1 MEGIKPKERQMKYR
15 IRDRAIMKLKKIK
28 NLRKNFKSNTIFNSA
43 GNLLSSD
50 ESNNDQNLPD
60 TKNQF
65 YEDTTYSKN
74 FNNDEESYENSSETD
89 FSSGKSQE
97 HILNK
102 FLAEDTCNNIDD
114 DINCFNDIEE
124 EGSEEFESDKE
135 NEKLNENTDNKLTN
149 IIKSTFIETKY
160 SGRESISNMS
170 EASTVSSIN
179 KSNLYGSLL
188 ETMDYEL
195 TFYRSGEDIR
205 KSYLAKLISKK
216 VWNPNHKEKKHNSI
230 IIFDWDDTL
239 LPTSFLSPGGTFN
252 LDIKLSKN
260 DREYFTKI
268 EKEVS
273 NLLNSAIEKGE
284 VFIITNADKGWVEFS
299 AKKFYPSI
307 IDILP
312 KIKIISAREEY
323 GKIYPGDSGKWKIQT
338 FLDLQKYINLNLV
351 TNLLCFG
358 DSIIEIKAG
367 RILASKFREA
377 FIKTIKFKEAP
388 KLDDLLKQLNLVN
401 QQFNYIY
408 SSIKNLTIKVEKKKN

>member
-1 MEGIKPKERQMKYR
+1 MEGIKPKEKQIEYR

-28 NLRKNFKSNTIFNSA
+28 NLRKNFKSN
-43 GNLLSSD
+43 LRSSD
-50 ESNNDQNLPD
+50 ESNNGQSLLD

-65 YEDTTYSKN
+65 NEDTRYSKN
-74 FNNDEESYENSSETD
+74 FNNDEDSYENSSETD

-97 HILNK
+97 QILNK

-114 DINCFNDIEE
+114 DINCFNDSEE
-124 EGSEEFESDKE
+124 EDSEGFESDKE
-135 NEKLNENTDNKLTN
+135 NEKSKENKDNELTN

-160 SGRESISNMS
+160 SRRESISNIS
-170 EASTVSSIN
+170 EASTLSSLN

-188 ETMDYEL
+188 ETMDYEFE
-195 TFYRSGEDIR
+195 FYRSGEDIR

-230 IIFDWDDTL
+230 IILDWDDTL
-239 LPTSFLSPGGTFN
+239 LPTSFLSPGGIFN

-260 DREYFTKI
+260 DSEKLAKI

-299 AKKFYPSI
+299 ASKFYPSI
-307 IDILP
+307 IGILS

-323 GKIYPGDSGKWKIQT
+323 GNVFPGDSAKWKIQT

-367 RILASKFREA
+367 KILASKFREA

-388 KLDDLLKQLNLVN
+388 KLDDLFKQLNLVN
-401 QQFNYIY
+401 QQFNFIY
-408 SSIKNLTIKVEKKKN
+408 SSVKNLTIKVEKKRN

>member
-1 MEGIKPKERQMKYR
+1 MEVIKPEEKQIEYR

-28 NLRKNFKSNTIFNSA
+28 NLRKNFKSN
-43 GNLLSSD
+43 LRSSD
-50 ESNNDQNLPD
+50 ESNNGQSLLD

-65 YEDTTYSKN
+65 NEDTRYSNN
-74 FNNDEESYENSSETD
+74 FNNDEDSYENSSETD

-97 HILNK
+97 QILNK

-114 DINCFNDIEE
+114 DINCFNDSEE
-124 EGSEEFESDKE
+124 EDSEGFESDKE
-135 NEKLNENTDNKLTN
+135 NEKLKENKDNELTN

-160 SGRESISNMS
+160 SRRESISNIS
-170 EASTVSSIN
+170 EASTLSSLN

-188 ETMDYEL
+188 ETMDYEFE
-195 TFYRSGEDIR
+195 FYRSGEDIR

-230 IIFDWDDTL
+230 IILDWDDTL
-239 LPTSFLSPGGTFN
+239 LPTSFLSPGGIFN
-252 LDIKLSKN
+252 LDIELSKN
-260 DREYFTKI
+260 DSEKLAKI

-299 AKKFYPSI
+299 ASKFYPSI
-307 IDILP
+307 IGILS

-323 GKIYPGDSGKWKIQT
+323 GNVFPGDSAKWKIQT

-367 RILASKFREA
+367 KILASKFREA

-388 KLDDLLKQLNLVN
+388 KLDDLFKQLNLVN
-401 QQFNYIY
+401 QQFNFIY
-408 SSIKNLTIKVEKKKN
+408 SSVKNLTIKVEKKRN

>member
-1 MEGIKPKERQMKYR
+1 MEVIKPEEKQIEYR

-28 NLRKNFKSNTIFNSA
+28 NLRKNFKSN
-43 GNLLSSD
+43 LRSSD
-50 ESNNDQNLPD
+50 ESNNGQSLLD

-65 YEDTTYSKN
+65 NEDTRYSKN
-74 FNNDEESYENSSETD
+74 FNNDEDSYENSSETD

-97 HILNK
+97 QILNK

-114 DINCFNDIEE
+114 DINCFNDSEE
-124 EGSEEFESDKE
+124 EDSEGFESDKE
-135 NEKLNENTDNKLTN
+135 NEKLIENKDNELTN

-160 SGRESISNMS
+160 SRRESISNIS
-170 EASTVSSIN
+170 EASTLSSLN

-188 ETMDYEL
+188 ETMDYEFE
-195 TFYRSGEDIR
+195 FYRSGEDIR

-230 IIFDWDDTL
+230 IILDWDDTL
-239 LPTSFLSPGGTFN
+239 LPTSFLSPGGIFN

-260 DREYFTKI
+260 DSEKLAKI

-299 AKKFYPSI
+299 ASKFYPSI
-307 IDILP
+307 IGILS

-323 GKIYPGDSGKWKIQT
+323 GNVFPGDSAKWKIQT

-367 RILASKFREA
+367 KILASKFREA

-388 KLDDLLKQLNLVN
+388 KLDDLFKQLNLVN
-401 QQFNYIY
+401 QQFNFIY
-408 SSIKNLTIKVEKKKN
+408 SSVKNLTIKVEKKRN

>member
-1 MEGIKPKERQMKYR
+1 MEVIKPEEKQIEYR

-28 NLRKNFKSNTIFNSA
+28 NLRKNFKSN
-43 GNLLSSD
+43 LRSSD
-50 ESNNDQNLPD
+50 ESNNGQSLLD

-65 YEDTTYSKN
+65 NEDTRYSKN
-74 FNNDEESYENSSETD
+74 FNNDEDSYENSSETD

-97 HILNK
+97 QILNK

-114 DINCFNDIEE
+114 DINCFNDSEE
-124 EGSEEFESDKE
+124 EDSEGFESDKE
-135 NEKLNENTDNKLTN
+135 NEKLKENKDNELTN

-160 SGRESISNMS
+160 SRRESISNIS
-170 EASTVSSIN
+170 EASTLSSLN

-188 ETMDYEL
+188 ETMDYEFE
-195 TFYRSGEDIR
+195 FYRSGEDIR

-230 IIFDWDDTL
+230 IILDWDDTL
-239 LPTSFLSPGGTFN
+239 LPTSFLSPGGIFN

-260 DREYFTKI
+260 DSEKLAKI

-299 AKKFYPSI
+299 ANKFYPSI
-307 IDILP
+307 IGILS

-323 GKIYPGDSGKWKIQT
+323 GNVFPGDSAKWKIQT

-367 RILASKFREA
+367 KILASKFREA
-377 FIKTIKFKEAP
+377 FIKTIKFKEVP
-388 KLDDLLKQLNLVN
+388 KLDDLFKQLNLVN
-401 QQFNYIY
+401 QQFNFIY
-408 SSIKNLTIKVEKKKN
+408 SSVKNLTIKVEKKRN

>member
-1 MEGIKPKERQMKYR
+1 MEVIKPEEKQIEYR

-28 NLRKNFKSNTIFNSA
+28 NLRKNFKSN
-43 GNLLSSD
+43 LRSSD
-50 ESNNDQNLPD
+50 ESNNGQSLLD

-65 YEDTTYSKN
+65 NEDTRYSNN
-74 FNNDEESYENSSETD
+74 FNNDEDSYENSSETD

-97 HILNK
+97 QILNK

-114 DINCFNDIEE
+114 DINCFNDSEE
-124 EGSEEFESDKE
+124 EDSEGFESDKE
-135 NEKLNENTDNKLTN
+135 NEKLKENKDNELTN

-160 SGRESISNMS
+160 SRRESISNIS
-170 EASTVSSIN
+170 EASTLSSLN

-188 ETMDYEL
+188 ETMDYEFE
-195 TFYRSGEDIR
+195 FYRSGEDIR

-230 IIFDWDDTL
+230 IILDWDDTL
-239 LPTSFLSPGGTFN
+239 LPTSFLSPGGIFN

-260 DREYFTKI
+260 DSEKLAKI

-299 AKKFYPSI
+299 ANKFYPSI
-307 IDILP
+307 IGILS

-323 GKIYPGDSGKWKIQT
+323 GNVFPGDSAKWKIQT
-338 FLDLQKYINLNLV
+338 FLDLQKYINLNLI

-367 RILASKFREA
+367 KILASKFREA

-388 KLDDLLKQLNLVN
+388 KLDDLFKQLNLVN
-401 QQFNYIY
+401 QQFNFIY
-408 SSIKNLTIKVEKKKN
+408 SSVKNLTIKVEKKRN

>member
-1 MEGIKPKERQMKYR
+1 MEGIKPKEKQIEYR
-15 IRDRAIMKLKKIK
+15 IRDRAIMKLKKIRG
-28 NLRKNFKSNTIFNSA
+28 LRKNFKSNLRN
-43 GNLLSSD
+43 SD
-50 ESNNDQNLPD
+50 ESNNGQSLLD

-65 YEDTTYSKN
+65 NEDTRYSKN
-74 FNNDEESYENSSETD
+74 FNNDEDSYENSSETD

-97 HILNK
+97 QILNK

-114 DINCFNDIEE
+114 DINCFNDSEE
-124 EGSEEFESDKE
+124 EDSEGFESDKE
-135 NEKLNENTDNKLTN
+135 NEKLKENKDNELTN

-160 SGRESISNMS
+160 SRRESISNIS
-170 EASTVSSIN
+170 EASTLSSLN

-188 ETMDYEL
+188 ETMDYEFE
-195 TFYRSGEDIR
+195 FYRSGEDIR

-230 IIFDWDDTL
+230 IILDWDDTL
-239 LPTSFLSPGGTFN
+239 LPTSFLSPGGIFN

-260 DREYFTKI
+260 DSEKLAKI

-299 AKKFYPSI
+299 ANKFYPSI
-307 IDILP
+307 IGILS

-323 GKIYPGDSGKWKIQT
+323 GNVFPGDSAKWKIQT

-367 RILASKFREA
+367 KILASKFREA

-388 KLDDLLKQLNLVN
+388 KLDDLFKQLNLVN
-401 QQFNYIY
+401 QQFNFIY
-408 SSIKNLTIKVEKKKN
+408 SSVKNLTIKVEKKRN

>member
-1 MEGIKPKERQMKYR
+1 MEGIKPKEKQIEYR

-28 NLRKNFKSNTIFNSA
+28 NLRKNFKSN
-43 GNLLSSD
+43 LRSSD
-50 ESNNDQNLPD
+50 ESNNGQSLLD

-65 YEDTTYSKN
+65 NEDTRYSKN
-74 FNNDEESYENSSETD
+74 FNNDEDSYENSSETD

-97 HILNK
+97 QILNK

-114 DINCFNDIEE
+114 DINCFNDSEE
-124 EGSEEFESDKE
+124 EDIEGFESDKE
-135 NEKLNENTDNKLTN
+135 NEKLKENKDNELTN

-160 SGRESISNMS
+160 SRRESISNIS
-170 EASTVSSIN
+170 EASSLSSLN

-188 ETMDYEL
+188 ETMDYEFE
-195 TFYRSGEDIR
+195 FYRSGEDIR

-230 IIFDWDDTL
+230 IILDWDDTL
-239 LPTSFLSPGGTFN
+239 LPTSFLSPGGIFN

-260 DREYFTKI
+260 DSEKLTKI

-299 AKKFYPSI
+299 ANKFYPSI
-307 IDILP
+307 IGILS

-323 GKIYPGDSGKWKIQT
+323 GNVFPGDSAKWKIQT

-367 RILASKFREA
+367 KILASKFREA

-388 KLDDLLKQLNLVN
+388 KLDDLFKQLNLVN
-401 QQFNYIY
+401 QQFNFIY
-408 SSIKNLTIKVEKKKN
+408 SSVKNLTIKVEKKRN

>member
-1 MEGIKPKERQMKYR
+1 MEVIKPEEKQIEYR

-28 NLRKNFKSNTIFNSA
+28 NLRKNFKSN
-43 GNLLSSD
+43 LRSSD
-50 ESNNDQNLPD
+50 ESNNGQSLLD

-65 YEDTTYSKN
+65 NEDTRYSKN
-74 FNNDEESYENSSETD
+74 FNNDEDSYENSSETD

-97 HILNK
+97 QILNK

-114 DINCFNDIEE
+114 DINCFNDSEE
-124 EGSEEFESDKE
+124 EDSEGFESDKE
-135 NEKLNENTDNKLTN
+135 NEKSKENKDNELTN

-160 SGRESISNMS
+160 SRRESISNIS
-170 EASTVSSIN
+170 EASTLSSLN

-188 ETMDYEL
+188 ETMDYEFE
-195 TFYRSGEDIR
+195 FYRSGEDIR

-230 IIFDWDDTL
+230 IILDWDDTL
-239 LPTSFLSPGGTFN
+239 LPTSFLSPGGIFN

-260 DREYFTKI
+260 DSEKLAKI

-299 AKKFYPSI
+299 ASKFYPSI
-307 IDILP
+307 IGILS

-323 GKIYPGDSGKWKIQT
+323 GNVFPGDSAKWKIQT

-367 RILASKFREA
+367 KILASKFREA

-388 KLDDLLKQLNLVN
+388 KLDDLFKQLNLVN
-401 QQFNYIY
+401 QQFNFIY
-408 SSIKNLTIKVEKKKN
+408 SSVKNLTIKVEKKRN

>member
-1 MEGIKPKERQMKYR
+1 MEVIKPEEKQIEYR

-28 NLRKNFKSNTIFNSA
+28 NLRKNFKSN
-43 GNLLSSD
+43 LRSSD
-50 ESNNDQNLPD
+50 ESNNGQSLLD

-65 YEDTTYSKN
+65 NEDTRYSKN
-74 FNNDEESYENSSETD
+74 FNNDEDSYENSSETD

-97 HILNK
+97 QILNK

-114 DINCFNDIEE
+114 DINCFNDSEE
-124 EGSEEFESDKE
+124 EDSEGFESDKE
-135 NEKLNENTDNKLTN
+135 NEKLKENKDNELTN

-160 SGRESISNMS
+160 SRRESISNIS
-170 EASTVSSIN
+170 EASTLSSLN

-188 ETMDYEL
+188 ETMDYEFE
-195 TFYRSGEDIR
+195 FYRSGEDIR

-230 IIFDWDDTL
+230 IILDWDDTL
-239 LPTSFLSPGGTFN
+239 LPTSFLSPGGIFN

-260 DREYFTKI
+260 DSEKLAKI

-299 AKKFYPSI
+299 ANKFYPSI
-307 IDILP
+307 IGILS

-323 GKIYPGDSGKWKIQT
+323 GNVFPGDSAKWKIQT

-367 RILASKFREA
+367 KILASKFREA

-388 KLDDLLKQLNLVN
+388 KLDDLFKQLNLVN
-401 QQFNYIY
+401 QQFNFIY
-408 SSIKNLTIKVEKKKN
+408 SSVKNLTIKVEKKRN

>member
-1 MEGIKPKERQMKYR
+1 MEVIKPEEKQIEYR

-28 NLRKNFKSNTIFNSA
+28 NLRKNFKSN
-43 GNLLSSD
+43 LRSSD
-50 ESNNDQNLPD
+50 ESNNGQSLLD

-65 YEDTTYSKN
+65 NEDTRYSNN
-74 FNNDEESYENSSETD
+74 FNNDEDSYENSSETD

-97 HILNK
+97 QILNK

-114 DINCFNDIEE
+114 DINCFNDNEE
-124 EGSEEFESDKE
+124 EDSEGFESDKE
-135 NEKLNENTDNKLTN
+135 NEKLKENKDNELTN

-160 SGRESISNMS
+160 SRRESISNIS
-170 EASTVSSIN
+170 EASTLSSLN

-188 ETMDYEL
+188 ETMDYEFE
-195 TFYRSGEDIR
+195 FYRSGEDIR

-230 IIFDWDDTL
+230 IILDWDDTL
-239 LPTSFLSPGGTFN
+239 LPTSFLSPGGIFN

-260 DREYFTKI
+260 DSEKLAKI

-299 AKKFYPSI
+299 ANKFYPSI
-307 IDILP
+307 IGILS

-323 GKIYPGDSGKWKIQT
+323 GNVFPGDSAKWKIQT

-367 RILASKFREA
+367 KILASKFREA

-388 KLDDLLKQLNLVN
+388 KLDDLFKQLNLVN
-401 QQFNYIY
+401 QQFNFIY
-408 SSIKNLTIKVEKKKN
+408 SSVKNLTIKVEKKRN

>member
-1 MEGIKPKERQMKYR
+1 MEVIKPEEKQIEYR

-28 NLRKNFKSNTIFNSA
+28 NLRKNFKSN
-43 GNLLSSD
+43 LRSSD
-50 ESNNDQNLPD
+50 ESNNGQSLLD

-65 YEDTTYSKN
+65 NEDTRYSKN
-74 FNNDEESYENSSETD
+74 FNNDEDSYENSSETD

-97 HILNK
+97 QILNK

-114 DINCFNDIEE
+114 DINCFNDSEE
-124 EGSEEFESDKE
+124 EDSEGFESDKE
-135 NEKLNENTDNKLTN
+135 NEKLKENKDNELTN

-160 SGRESISNMS
+160 SRRESISNIS
-170 EASTVSSIN
+170 EASTLSSLN

-188 ETMDYEL
+188 ETMDYEFE
-195 TFYRSGEDIR
+195 FYRSGEDIR

-230 IIFDWDDTL
+230 IILDWDDTL
-239 LPTSFLSPGGTFN
+239 LPTSFLSPGGIFN

-260 DREYFTKI
+260 DSEKLAKI

-299 AKKFYPSI
+299 ANKFYPSVVG
-307 IDILP
+307 ILS

-323 GKIYPGDSGKWKIQT
+323 GNVFPGDSAKWKIQT

-367 RILASKFREA
+367 KILASKFREA

-388 KLDDLLKQLNLVN
+388 KLDDLFKQLNLVN
-401 QQFNYIY
+401 QQFNFIY
-408 SSIKNLTIKVEKKKN
+408 SSVKNLTIKVEKKRN

>member
-1 MEGIKPKERQMKYR
+1 MEGIKPKEKQIEYR

-28 NLRKNFKSNTIFNSA
+28 NLRKNFKSN
-43 GNLLSSD
+43 LRSSD
-50 ESNNDQNLPD
+50 ESNNGQSLLD

-65 YEDTTYSKN
+65 NEDTRYSKN
-74 FNNDEESYENSSETD
+74 FNNDEDSYENSSETD

-97 HILNK
+97 QILNK

-114 DINCFNDIEE
+114 DINCFNDSEE
-124 EGSEEFESDKE
+124 EDSEGFESDKE
-135 NEKLNENTDNKLTN
+135 NEKLKENKDNELTN

-160 SGRESISNMS
+160 SRRESISNIS
-170 EASTVSSIN
+170 EASTLSSLN

-188 ETMDYEL
+188 ETMDYEFE
-195 TFYRSGEDIR
+195 FYRSGEDIR

-230 IIFDWDDTL
+230 IILDWDDTL
-239 LPTSFLSPGGTFN
+239 LPTSFLSPGGIFN

-260 DREYFTKI
+260 DSEKLAKI

-299 AKKFYPSI
+299 ASKFYPSI
-307 IDILP
+307 IGILS

-323 GKIYPGDSGKWKIQT
+323 GNVFPGDSAKWKIQT

-367 RILASKFREA
+367 KILASKFREA

-388 KLDDLLKQLNLVN
+388 KLDDLFKQLNLVN
-401 QQFNYIY
+401 QQFNFIY
-408 SSIKNLTIKVEKKKN
+408 SSVKNLTIKVEKKRN

>member
-1 MEGIKPKERQMKYR
+1 MEGIKPKEKQIEYR

-28 NLRKNFKSNTIFNSA
+28 NLRKNFKSN
-43 GNLLSSD
+43 LRSSD
-50 ESNNDQNLPD
+50 ESNNGQSLLD

-65 YEDTTYSKN
+65 NEDTRYSNN
-74 FNNDEESYENSSETD
+74 FNNDEDSYENSSETD

-97 HILNK
+97 QILNK

-114 DINCFNDIEE
+114 DINCFNDSEE
-124 EGSEEFESDKE
+124 EDSEGFESDKE
-135 NEKLNENTDNKLTN
+135 NEKLKENKDNELTN

-160 SGRESISNMS
+160 SRRESISNIS
-170 EASTVSSIN
+170 EASTLSSLN

-188 ETMDYEL
+188 ETMDYEFE
-195 TFYRSGEDIR
+195 FYRSGEDIR

-230 IIFDWDDTL
+230 IILDWDDTL
-239 LPTSFLSPGGTFN
+239 LPTSFLSPGGIFN

-260 DREYFTKI
+260 DSEKLAKI

-299 AKKFYPSI
+299 ANKFYPSI
-307 IDILP
+307 IGILS

-323 GKIYPGDSGKWKIQT
+323 GNVFPGDSAKWKIQT

-367 RILASKFREA
+367 KILASKFREA

-388 KLDDLLKQLNLVN
+388 KLDDLFKQLNLVN
-401 QQFNYIY
+401 QQFNFIY
-408 SSIKNLTIKVEKKKN
+408 SSVKNLTIKVEKKRN

>member
-1 MEGIKPKERQMKYR
+1 MEVIKPKEKQIEYR

-28 NLRKNFKSNTIFNSA
+28 NLRKNFKSN
-43 GNLLSSD
+43 LRSSD
-50 ESNNDQNLPD
+50 ESNNGQSLLD

-65 YEDTTYSKN
+65 NEDTRYSKN
-74 FNNDEESYENSSETD
+74 FNNDEDSYENSSETD

-97 HILNK
+97 QILNK

-114 DINCFNDIEE
+114 DINCFNDSEE
-124 EGSEEFESDKE
+124 EDSEGFESDKE
-135 NEKLNENTDNKLTN
+135 NEKLKENKDNELTN

-160 SGRESISNMS
+160 SRRESISNIS
-170 EASTVSSIN
+170 EASTLSSLN

-188 ETMDYEL
+188 ETMDYEFE
-195 TFYRSGEDIR
+195 FYRSGEDIR

-230 IIFDWDDTL
+230 IILDWDDTL
-239 LPTSFLSPGGTFN
+239 LPTSFLSPGGIFN

-260 DREYFTKI
+260 DSEKLAKI

-299 AKKFYPSI
+299 ANKFYPSI
-307 IDILP
+307 IGILS

-323 GKIYPGDSGKWKIQT
+323 GNVFPGDSAKWKIQT

-367 RILASKFREA
+367 KILASKFREA

-388 KLDDLLKQLNLVN
+388 KLDDLFKQLNLVN
-401 QQFNYIY
+401 QQFNFIY
-408 SSIKNLTIKVEKKKN
+408 SSVKNLTIKVEKKRN

>member
-1 MEGIKPKERQMKYR
+1 MEVIKPEEKQIEYK

-28 NLRKNFKSNTIFNSA
+28 NLRKNFKSN
-43 GNLLSSD
+43 LRSSD
-50 ESNNDQNLPD
+50 ESNNGQSLLD

-65 YEDTTYSKN
+65 NEDTRYSKN
-74 FNNDEESYENSSETD
+74 FNNDEDSYENSSETD

-97 HILNK
+97 QILNK

-114 DINCFNDIEE
+114 DINCFNDSEE
-124 EGSEEFESDKE
+124 EDSEGFESDKE
-135 NEKLNENTDNKLTN
+135 NEKLKENKDNELTN

-160 SGRESISNMS
+160 SRRESISNIS
-170 EASTVSSIN
+170 EASTLSSLN

-188 ETMDYEL
+188 ETMDYEFE
-195 TFYRSGEDIR
+195 FYRSGEDIR

-230 IIFDWDDTL
+230 IILDWDDTL
-239 LPTSFLSPGGTFN
+239 LPTSFLSPGGIFN

-260 DREYFTKI
+260 DSEKLAKI

-299 AKKFYPSI
+299 ASKFYPSI
-307 IDILP
+307 IGILS

-323 GKIYPGDSGKWKIQT
+323 GNVFPGDSAKWKIQT

-367 RILASKFREA
+367 KILASKFREA

-388 KLDDLLKQLNLVN
+388 KLDDLFKQLNLVN
-401 QQFNYIY
+401 QQFNFIY
-408 SSIKNLTIKVEKKKN
+408 SSVKNLTIKVEKKRN

>member
-1 MEGIKPKERQMKYR
+1 MEGIKPKEKQIEYR

-28 NLRKNFKSNTIFNSA
+28 NLRKNFKSN
-43 GNLLSSD
+43 LRSSD
-50 ESNNDQNLPD
+50 ESNNGQSLLD

-65 YEDTTYSKN
+65 NEDTRYSKN
-74 FNNDEESYENSSETD
+74 FNNDEDSYENSSETD

-97 HILNK
+97 QILNK

-114 DINCFNDIEE
+114 DINCFNDSEE
-124 EGSEEFESDKE
+124 EDSEGFESDKE
-135 NEKLNENTDNKLTN
+135 NEKLKENKDNELTN

-160 SGRESISNMS
+160 SRRESISNIS
-170 EASTVSSIN
+170 EASTLSSLN

-195 TFYRSGEDIR
+195 ELYRSGEDIR

-230 IIFDWDDTL
+230 IILDWDDTL
-239 LPTSFLSPGGTFN
+239 LPTSFLSPGGIFN

-260 DREYFTKI
+260 DSEKLAKI

-299 AKKFYPSI
+299 ANKFYPSI
-307 IDILP
+307 IGILS

-323 GKIYPGDSGKWKIQT
+323 GNVFPGDSAKWKIQT

-367 RILASKFREA
+367 KILASKFREA

-388 KLDDLLKQLNLVN
+388 KLDDLFKQLNLVN
-401 QQFNYIY
+401 QQFNFIY
-408 SSIKNLTIKVEKKKN
+408 SSVKNLTIKVEKKRN

>member
-1 MEGIKPKERQMKYR
+1 MEVIKPEEKQIEYR

-28 NLRKNFKSNTIFNSA
+28 NLRKNFKSN
-43 GNLLSSD
+43 LRSSD
-50 ESNNDQNLPD
+50 ESNNGQSLLD

-65 YEDTTYSKN
+65 NEDTRYSNN
-74 FNNDEESYENSSETD
+74 FNNDEDSYENSSETD

-97 HILNK
+97 QILNK

-114 DINCFNDIEE
+114 DINCFNDSEE
-124 EGSEEFESDKE
+124 EDSEGFESDKE
-135 NEKLNENTDNKLTN
+135 NEKLKENKDNELTN

-160 SGRESISNMS
+160 SRRESISNIS
-170 EASTVSSIN
+170 EASTLSSLN

-188 ETMDYEL
+188 ETMDYEFE
-195 TFYRSGEDIR
+195 FYGSGEDIR

-230 IIFDWDDTL
+230 IILDWDDTL
-239 LPTSFLSPGGTFN
+239 LPTSFLSPGGIFN

-260 DREYFTKI
+260 DSEKLAKI

-299 AKKFYPSI
+299 ANKFYPSI
-307 IDILP
+307 IGILS

-323 GKIYPGDSGKWKIQT
+323 GNVFPGDSAKWKIQT

-367 RILASKFREA
+367 KILASKFREA

-388 KLDDLLKQLNLVN
+388 KLDDLFKQLNLVN
-401 QQFNYIY
+401 QQFNFIY
-408 SSIKNLTIKVEKKKN
+408 SSVKNLTIKVEKKRN

>member
-1 MEGIKPKERQMKYR
+1 MEVIKPEEKQIEYR

-28 NLRKNFKSNTIFNSA
+28 NLRKNFKSN
-43 GNLLSSD
+43 LRSSD
-50 ESNNDQNLPD
+50 ESNNGQSLLD

-65 YEDTTYSKN
+65 NEDTRYSNN
-74 FNNDEESYENSSETD
+74 FNNDEDSYENSSETD

-97 HILNK
+97 QILNK

-114 DINCFNDIEE
+114 DINCFNDSEE
-124 EGSEEFESDKE
+124 EDSEGFESDKE
-135 NEKLNENTDNKLTN
+135 NEKLKENKDNELTN

-160 SGRESISNMS
+160 SRRESISNIS
-170 EASTVSSIN
+170 EASTLSSLN

-188 ETMDYEL
+188 ETMDYEFE
-195 TFYRSGEDIR
+195 FYRSGEDIR

-230 IIFDWDDTL
+230 IILDWDDTL
-239 LPTSFLSPGGTFN
+239 LPTSFLSPGGIFN

-260 DREYFTKI
+260 DSEKLAKI

-299 AKKFYPSI
+299 ANKFYPSI
-307 IDILP
+307 IGILS

-323 GKIYPGDSGKWKIQT
+323 GNVFPGDSAKWKIQT

-367 RILASKFREA
+367 KILASKFREA

-388 KLDDLLKQLNLVN
+388 KLDDLFKQLNLVN
-401 QQFNYIY
+401 QQFNFIY
-408 SSIKNLTIKVEKKKN
+408 SSVKNLTIKVEKKRN

>member
-1 MEGIKPKERQMKYR
+1 MEVIKPEEKQIEYR

-28 NLRKNFKSNTIFNSA
+28 NLRKNFKSN
-43 GNLLSSD
+43 LRSSD
-50 ESNNDQNLPD
+50 ESNNGQSLLD

-65 YEDTTYSKN
+65 NEDTRYSKN
-74 FNNDEESYENSSETD
+74 FNNDEDSYENSSETD

-97 HILNK
+97 QILNK

-114 DINCFNDIEE
+114 DINCFNDSEE
-124 EGSEEFESDKE
+124 EDSEGFESDKE
-135 NEKLNENTDNKLTN
+135 NEKLKENKDNELTN

-160 SGRESISNMS
+160 SRRESISNIS
-170 EASTVSSIN
+170 EASTLSSLN

-188 ETMDYEL
+188 ETMDYEFE
-195 TFYRSGEDIR
+195 FYRSGEDIR

-230 IIFDWDDTL
+230 IILDWDDTL
-239 LPTSFLSPGGTFN
+239 LPTSFLSPGGIFN

-260 DREYFTKI
+260 DSEKLAKI

-299 AKKFYPSI
+299 ANKFYPSI
-307 IDILP
+307 IGILS

-323 GKIYPGDSGKWKIQT
+323 GNVFPGDSAKWKIQT

-351 TNLLCFG
+351 TNDNKKSLEVL
-358 DSIIEIKAG
+358 EIVNMLEHKN
-367 RILASKFREA
+367 
-377 FIKTIKFKEAP
+377 
-388 KLDDLLKQLNLVN
+388 KLPLIFQSLHL
-401 QQFNYIY
+401 
-408 SSIKNLTIKVEKKKN
+408 KNLLLLTILKS

>member
-1 MEGIKPKERQMKYR
+1 MEGIKPKEKQIEYR

-28 NLRKNFKSNTIFNSA
+28 NLRKNFKSN
-43 GNLLSSD
+43 LRSSD
-50 ESNNDQNLPD
+50 ESNNGQSLLD

-65 YEDTTYSKN
+65 NEDTRYSKN
-74 FNNDEESYENSSETD
+74 FNNDEDSYENSSETD

-97 HILNK
+97 QILNK

-114 DINCFNDIEE
+114 DINCFNDSEE
-124 EGSEEFESDKE
+124 EDSEGFESDKE
-135 NEKLNENTDNKLTN
+135 NEKLKENKDNELTN

-160 SGRESISNMS
+160 SRRESISNIS
-170 EASTVSSIN
+170 EASTLSSLN

-188 ETMDYEL
+188 ETMDYEFE
-195 TFYRSGEDIR
+195 FYRSGEDIR

-230 IIFDWDDTL
+230 IILDWDDTL
-239 LPTSFLSPGGTFN
+239 LPTSFLSPGGIFN

-260 DREYFTKI
+260 DSEKLAKI

-299 AKKFYPSI
+299 ANKFYPSI
-307 IDILP
+307 IGILS

-323 GKIYPGDSGKWKIQT
+323 GNVFPGDSAKWKIQT

-367 RILASKFREA
+367 KILASKFREA

-388 KLDDLLKQLNLVN
+388 KLDDLFKQLNLVN
-401 QQFNYIY
+401 QQFNFIY
-408 SSIKNLTIKVEKKKN
+408 SSVKNLTIKVEKKRN

>member
-1 MEGIKPKERQMKYR
+1 MEGIKPKEKQIEYR

-28 NLRKNFKSNTIFNSA
+28 NLRKNFNSN
-43 GNLLSSD
+43 LRSSD
-50 ESNNDQNLPD
+50 ESNNGQSLLD

-65 YEDTTYSKN
+65 NEDTRYSKN
-74 FNNDEESYENSSETD
+74 FNNDEDSYENSSETD

-97 HILNK
+97 QILNK

-114 DINCFNDIEE
+114 DINCFNDSEE
-124 EGSEEFESDKE
+124 EDSEGFESDKE
-135 NEKLNENTDNKLTN
+135 NEKLKENKDNELTN

-160 SGRESISNMS
+160 SRRESISNIS
-170 EASTVSSIN
+170 EASTLSSLN

-188 ETMDYEL
+188 ETMDYEFE
-195 TFYRSGEDIR
+195 FYRSGEDIR

-230 IIFDWDDTL
+230 IILDWDDTL
-239 LPTSFLSPGGTFN
+239 LPTSFLSPGGIFN

-260 DREYFTKI
+260 DSEKLAKI

-299 AKKFYPSI
+299 ANKFYPSI
-307 IDILP
+307 IGILS

-323 GKIYPGDSGKWKIQT
+323 GNVFPGDSAKWKIQT

-367 RILASKFREA
+367 KILASKFREA

-388 KLDDLLKQLNLVN
+388 KLDDLFKQLNLVN
-401 QQFNYIY
+401 QQFNFIY
-408 SSIKNLTIKVEKKKN
+408 SSVKNLTIKVEKKRN

>member
-1 MEGIKPKERQMKYR
+1 MEGIKPKEKQIEYR

-28 NLRKNFKSNTIFNSA
+28 ILRKYFKSN
-43 GNLLSSD
+43 LRSSD
-50 ESNNDQNLPD
+50 ESNNGQSLLD

-65 YEDTTYSKN
+65 NEDTRYSKN
-74 FNNDEESYENSSETD
+74 FNNDEDSYENSSETD

-97 HILNK
+97 QILNK

-114 DINCFNDIEE
+114 DINCFNDSEE
-124 EGSEEFESDKE
+124 EDSEGFESDKE
-135 NEKLNENTDNKLTN
+135 NEKLKENKDNELTN

-160 SGRESISNMS
+160 SRRESISNIS
-170 EASTVSSIN
+170 EASTLSSLN

-188 ETMDYEL
+188 ETMDYEFE
-195 TFYRSGEDIR
+195 FYRSGEDIR

-230 IIFDWDDTL
+230 IILDWDDTL
-239 LPTSFLSPGGTFN
+239 LPTSFLSPGGIFN

-260 DREYFTKI
+260 DSEKLAKI

-299 AKKFYPSI
+299 ASKFYPSI
-307 IDILP
+307 IGILS

-323 GKIYPGDSGKWKIQT
+323 GNVFPGDSAKWKIQT

-367 RILASKFREA
+367 KILASKFREA

-388 KLDDLLKQLNLVN
+388 KLDDLFKQLNLVN
-401 QQFNYIY
+401 QQFNFIY
-408 SSIKNLTIKVEKKKN
+408 SSVKNLTIKVEKKRN

>member
-1 MEGIKPKERQMKYR
+1 MEVIKPEEKQIEYR
-15 IRDRAIMKLKKIK
+15 IRDRTIMKLKKIK
-28 NLRKNFKSNTIFNSA
+28 NLRKNFKSN
-43 GNLLSSD
+43 LRSSD
-50 ESNNDQNLPD
+50 ESNNGQSLLD

-65 YEDTTYSKN
+65 NEDTRYSKN
-74 FNNDEESYENSSETD
+74 FNNDEDSYENSSETD

-97 HILNK
+97 QILNK

-114 DINCFNDIEE
+114 DINCFNDSEE
-124 EGSEEFESDKE
+124 EDSEGFESDKE
-135 NEKLNENTDNKLTN
+135 NEKLKENKDNELTN

-160 SGRESISNMS
+160 SRRESISNIS
-170 EASTVSSIN
+170 EASTLSSLN

-188 ETMDYEL
+188 ETMDYEFE
-195 TFYRSGEDIR
+195 FYRSGEDIR

-230 IIFDWDDTL
+230 IILDWDDTL
-239 LPTSFLSPGGTFN
+239 LPTSFLSPGGIFN

-260 DREYFTKI
+260 DSEKLAKI

-299 AKKFYPSI
+299 ASKFYPSI
-307 IDILP
+307 IGILS

-323 GKIYPGDSGKWKIQT
+323 GNVFPGDSAKWKIQT

-367 RILASKFREA
+367 KILASKFREA

-388 KLDDLLKQLNLVN
+388 KLDDLFKQLNLVN
-401 QQFNYIY
+401 QQFNFIY
-408 SSIKNLTIKVEKKKN
+408 SSVKNLTIKVEKKRN

>member
-1 MEGIKPKERQMKYR
+1 MEGIKPKEKQIEYR

-28 NLRKNFKSNTIFNSA
+28 NLRKNFKSN
-43 GNLLSSD
+43 LRSSD
-50 ESNNDQNLPD
+50 ESNNGQSLLD

-65 YEDTTYSKN
+65 NEDTRYSKN
-74 FNNDEESYENSSETD
+74 FNNDEDSYENSSETD

-97 HILNK
+97 QILNK

-114 DINCFNDIEE
+114 DINCFNDSEE
-124 EGSEEFESDKE
+124 EDSEGFESDKE
-135 NEKLNENTDNKLTN
+135 NEKLKENKDNELTN

-160 SGRESISNMS
+160 SRRESISNIS
-170 EASTVSSIN
+170 EASTLSSLN

-195 TFYRSGEDIR
+195 ELYRSGEDIR

-230 IIFDWDDTL
+230 IILDWDDTL
-239 LPTSFLSPGGTFN
+239 LPTSFLSPGGIFN

-260 DREYFTKI
+260 DSEKLAKI

-299 AKKFYPSI
+299 ASKFYPSI
-307 IDILP
+307 IGILS

-323 GKIYPGDSGKWKIQT
+323 GNVFPGDSAKWKIQT

-367 RILASKFREA
+367 KILASKFREA

-388 KLDDLLKQLNLVN
+388 KLDDLFKQLNLVN
-401 QQFNYIY
+401 QQFNFIY
-408 SSIKNLTIKVEKKKN
+408 SSVKNLTIKVEKKRN

>member
-1 MEGIKPKERQMKYR
+1 MEGIKPKEKQIEYR

-28 NLRKNFKSNTIFNSA
+28 NLRKNFKSN
-43 GNLLSSD
+43 LRSSD
-50 ESNNDQNLPD
+50 ESNNGQSLLD

-65 YEDTTYSKN
+65 NEDTRYSKN
-74 FNNDEESYENSSETD
+74 FNNDEDSYENSSETD

-97 HILNK
+97 QILNK

-114 DINCFNDIEE
+114 DINCFNDSEE
-124 EGSEEFESDKE
+124 EDIEGFESDKE
-135 NEKLNENTDNKLTN
+135 NEKLKENKDNELTN

-160 SGRESISNMS
+160 SRRESISNIS
-170 EASTVSSIN
+170 EASTLSSLN

-188 ETMDYEL
+188 ETMDYEFE
-195 TFYRSGEDIR
+195 FYRSGEDIR

-230 IIFDWDDTL
+230 IILDWDDTL
-239 LPTSFLSPGGTFN
+239 LPTSFLSPGGIFN

-260 DREYFTKI
+260 DSEKLAKI

-299 AKKFYPSI
+299 ASKFYPSI
-307 IDILP
+307 IGILS

-323 GKIYPGDSGKWKIQT
+323 GNVFPGDSAKWKIQT

-367 RILASKFREA
+367 KILASKFREA

-388 KLDDLLKQLNLVN
+388 KLDDLFKQLNLVN
-401 QQFNYIY
+401 QQFNFIY
-408 SSIKNLTIKVEKKKN
+408 SSVKNLTIKVEKKRN

>member
-1 MEGIKPKERQMKYR
+1 MEGIKPKEKQIEYR

-28 NLRKNFKSNTIFNSA
+28 ILRKYFKSN
-43 GNLLSSD
+43 LRSSD
-50 ESNNDQNLPD
+50 ESNNGQSLLD

-65 YEDTTYSKN
+65 NEDTRYSKN
-74 FNNDEESYENSSETD
+74 FNNDEDSYENSSETD

-97 HILNK
+97 QILNK
-102 FLAEDTCNNIDD
+102 FLAEDKCNNIDD
-114 DINCFNDIEE
+114 DINCFNDSEE
-124 EGSEEFESDKE
+124 EDSEGFESDKE
-135 NEKLNENTDNKLTN
+135 NEKLKENKDNELTN

-160 SGRESISNMS
+160 SRRESISNIS
-170 EASTVSSIN
+170 EASTLSSLN

-188 ETMDYEL
+188 ETMDYEFE
-195 TFYRSGEDIR
+195 FYRSGEDIR

-230 IIFDWDDTL
+230 IILDWDDTL
-239 LPTSFLSPGGTFN
+239 LPTSFLSPGGIFN

-260 DREYFTKI
+260 DSEKLAKI

-299 AKKFYPSI
+299 ANKFYPSI
-307 IDILP
+307 IGILS

-323 GKIYPGDSGKWKIQT
+323 GNVFPGDSAKWKIQT

-367 RILASKFREA
+367 KILASKFREA

-388 KLDDLLKQLNLVN
+388 KLDDLFKQLNLVN
-401 QQFNYIY
+401 QQFNFIY
-408 SSIKNLTIKVEKKKN
+408 SSVKNLTIKVEKKRN

>member
-1 MEGIKPKERQMKYR
+1 MEVIKPEEKQIEYR
-15 IRDRAIMKLKKIK
+15 IRDRTIMKLKKIK
-28 NLRKNFKSNTIFNSA
+28 NLRKNIKSN
-43 GNLLSSD
+43 LRSSD
-50 ESNNDQNLPD
+50 ESNNGQSLLD

-65 YEDTTYSKN
+65 NEDTRYSKN
-74 FNNDEESYENSSETD
+74 FNNDEDSYENSSETD

-97 HILNK
+97 QILNK

-114 DINCFNDIEE
+114 DINCFNDSEE
-124 EGSEEFESDKE
+124 EDSEGFESDKE
-135 NEKLNENTDNKLTN
+135 NEKLKENKDNELTN

-160 SGRESISNMS
+160 SRRESISNIS
-170 EASTVSSIN
+170 EASTLSSLN

-188 ETMDYEL
+188 ETMDYEFE
-195 TFYRSGEDIR
+195 FYRSGEDIR

-230 IIFDWDDTL
+230 IILDWDDTL
-239 LPTSFLSPGGTFN
+239 LPTSFLSPGGIFN

-260 DREYFTKI
+260 DSEKLAKI

-299 AKKFYPSI
+299 ANKFYPSI
-307 IDILP
+307 VGILS

-323 GKIYPGDSGKWKIQT
+323 GNVFPGDSAKWKIQT

-367 RILASKFREA
+367 KILASKFREA

-388 KLDDLLKQLNLVN
+388 KLDDLFKQLNLVN
-401 QQFNYIY
+401 QQFNFIY
-408 SSIKNLTIKVEKKKN
+408 SSVKNLTIKVEKKRN

>member
-1 MEGIKPKERQMKYR
+1 MEVIKPEEKQIEYR

-28 NLRKNFKSNTIFNSA
+28 NLRKNFKSN
-43 GNLLSSD
+43 LRSSD
-50 ESNNDQNLPD
+50 ESNNGQSLLD

-65 YEDTTYSKN
+65 NEDTRYSKN
-74 FNNDEESYENSSETD
+74 FNNDEDSYENSSETD

-97 HILNK
+97 QILNK

-114 DINCFNDIEE
+114 DINCFNDSEE
-124 EGSEEFESDKE
+124 EDSEGFESDKE
-135 NEKLNENTDNKLTN
+135 NEKLKENKDNELTN

-160 SGRESISNMS
+160 SRRESISNIS
-170 EASTVSSIN
+170 EASTLSSLN

-188 ETMDYEL
+188 ETMDYEFE
-195 TFYRSGEDIR
+195 FYRSGEDIR

-230 IIFDWDDTL
+230 IILDWDDTL
-239 LPTSFLSPGGTFN
+239 LPTSFLSPGGIFN

-260 DREYFTKI
+260 DSEKLAKI

-299 AKKFYPSI
+299 ASKFYPSI
-307 IDILP
+307 IGILS

-323 GKIYPGDSGKWKIQT
+323 GNVFPGDSAKWKIQT

-367 RILASKFREA
+367 KILASKFREA

-388 KLDDLLKQLNLVN
+388 KLDDLFKQLNLVN
-401 QQFNYIY
+401 QQFNFIY
-408 SSIKNLTIKVEKKKN
+408 SSVKNLTIKVEKKRN

>member
-1 MEGIKPKERQMKYR
+1 MEVIKPEEKQIEYR

-28 NLRKNFKSNTIFNSA
+28 NLRKNFKSN
-43 GNLLSSD
+43 LRSSD
-50 ESNNDQNLPD
+50 ESNNGQSLLD

-65 YEDTTYSKN
+65 NEDTRYSKN
-74 FNNDEESYENSSETD
+74 FNNDEDSYENSSETD

-97 HILNK
+97 QILNK

-114 DINCFNDIEE
+114 DINCFNDSEE
-124 EGSEEFESDKE
+124 EDSEGFESDKE
-135 NEKLNENTDNKLTN
+135 NEKLKENKDNELTN

-160 SGRESISNMS
+160 SRRESISNIS
-170 EASTVSSIN
+170 EASTLSSLN

-195 TFYRSGEDIR
+195 EFYRSGEDIR

-230 IIFDWDDTL
+230 IILDWDDTL
-239 LPTSFLSPGGTFN
+239 LPTSFLSPGGIFN

-260 DREYFTKI
+260 DSEKLAKI

-299 AKKFYPSI
+299 ANKFYPSI
-307 IDILP
+307 IGILS

-323 GKIYPGDSGKWKIQT
+323 GNVFPGDSAKWKIQT
-338 FLDLQKYINLNLV
+338 FLDLQKYINLNLI

-367 RILASKFREA
+367 KILASKFREA

-388 KLDDLLKQLNLVN
+388 KLDDLFKQLNLVN
-401 QQFNYIY
+401 QQFNFIY
-408 SSIKNLTIKVEKKKN
+408 SSVKNLTIKVEKKRN

>member
-1 MEGIKPKERQMKYR
+1 MEVIKPEEKQIEYR

-28 NLRKNFKSNTIFNSA
+28 ILRKYFKSN
-43 GNLLSSD
+43 LRSSD
-50 ESNNDQNLPD
+50 ESNNGQSLLD

-65 YEDTTYSKN
+65 NEDTRYSKN
-74 FNNDEESYENSSETD
+74 FNNDEDSYENSSETD

-97 HILNK
+97 QILNK

-114 DINCFNDIEE
+114 DINCFNDSEE
-124 EGSEEFESDKE
+124 EDSEGFESDKE
-135 NEKLNENTDNKLTN
+135 NEKLKENKDNELTN

-160 SGRESISNMS
+160 SRRESISNIS
-170 EASTVSSIN
+170 EASTLSSLN

-188 ETMDYEL
+188 ETMDYEFE
-195 TFYRSGEDIR
+195 FYRSGEDIR

-230 IIFDWDDTL
+230 IILDWDDTL
-239 LPTSFLSPGGTFN
+239 LPTSFLSPGGIFN

-260 DREYFTKI
+260 DSEKLAKI

-299 AKKFYPSI
+299 ANKFYPSI
-307 IDILP
+307 IGILS

-323 GKIYPGDSGKWKIQT
+323 GNVFPGDSAKWKIQT

-367 RILASKFREA
+367 KILASKFREA

-388 KLDDLLKQLNLVN
+388 KLDDLFKQLNLVN
-401 QQFNYIY
+401 QQFNFIY
-408 SSIKNLTIKVEKKKN
+408 SSVKNLTIKVEKKRN

>member
-1 MEGIKPKERQMKYR
+1 MEGIKPKEKQIEYR

-28 NLRKNFKSNTIFNSA
+28 ILRKYFKTNLR
-43 GNLLSSD
+43 SSD
-50 ESNNDQNLPD
+50 ESNNGQSLLD

-65 YEDTTYSKN
+65 NEDTRYSKN
-74 FNNDEESYENSSETD
+74 FNNDEDSYENSSETD
-89 FSSGKSQE
+89 FSSGKSQDQ
-97 HILNK
+97 ILNK
-102 FLAEDTCNNIDD
+102 FLAEETCNNIDD
-114 DINCFNDIEE
+114 DINVFNDSEE
-124 EGSEEFESDKE
+124 EESEGFESDKE
-135 NEKLNENTDNKLTN
+135 NEKLKENKDNELTN

-160 SGRESISNMS
+160 SRRESISNIS
-170 EASTVSSIN
+170 EASTLSSLN

-195 TFYRSGEDIR
+195 EFYRSGEDIR

-230 IIFDWDDTL
+230 IILDWDDTL
-239 LPTSFLSPGGTFN
+239 LPTSFLSPGGIFN

-260 DREYFTKI
+260 DSEKLAKI

-299 AKKFYPSI
+299 ASKFYPSI
-307 IDILP
+307 IGILS

-323 GKIYPGDSGKWKIQT
+323 GNVFPGDSAKWKIQA
-338 FLDLQKYINLNLV
+338 FLDLQKYINLNLI

-367 RILASKFREA
+367 KILASKFREA

-388 KLDDLLKQLNLVN
+388 KLDDLFKQLNLVN
-401 QQFNYIY
+401 QQFNFIY
-408 SSIKNLTIKVEKKKN
+408 SSVKNLTIKVEKKRN

>member
-1 MEGIKPKERQMKYR
+1 MEGIKPKEKQIEYR

-28 NLRKNFKSNTIFNSA
+28 NLRKNFKSN
-43 GNLLSSD
+43 LRSSD
-50 ESNNDQNLPD
+50 ESNNGQSLLD

-65 YEDTTYSKN
+65 NEDTRYSKN
-74 FNNDEESYENSSETD
+74 FNNDEDSYENSSETD

-97 HILNK
+97 QILNK

-114 DINCFNDIEE
+114 DINCFNDSEE
-124 EGSEEFESDKE
+124 EDSEGFESDKE
-135 NEKLNENTDNKLTN
+135 NEKLKENKDNELTN

-160 SGRESISNMS
+160 SRRESISNIS
-170 EASTVSSIN
+170 EASTLSSLN

-188 ETMDYEL
+188 ETMDYEFE
-195 TFYRSGEDIR
+195 FYRSGEDIR

-230 IIFDWDDTL
+230 IILDWDDTL
-239 LPTSFLSPGGTFN
+239 LPTSFLSPGGIFN

-260 DREYFTKI
+260 DSEKLAKI

-299 AKKFYPSI
+299 ANKFYPSI
-307 IDILP
+307 IGILS

-323 GKIYPGDSGKWKIQT
+323 GNVFPGDSAKWKIQT
-338 FLDLQKYINLNLV
+338 FLDLQKYINLNLI

-367 RILASKFREA
+367 KILASKFREA

-388 KLDDLLKQLNLVN
+388 KLDDLFKQLNLVN
-401 QQFNYIY
+401 QQFNFIY
-408 SSIKNLTIKVEKKKN
+408 SSVKNLTIKVEKKRN

>member
-1 MEGIKPKERQMKYR
+1 MEGIKPKEKQIEYR

-28 NLRKNFKSNTIFNSA
+28 NLRKNFKSN
-43 GNLLSSD
+43 LRSSD
-50 ESNNDQNLPD
+50 ESNNGQSLLD

-65 YEDTTYSKN
+65 NEDTRYSKN
-74 FNNDEESYENSSETD
+74 FNNDEDSYENSSETD

-97 HILNK
+97 QILNK

-114 DINCFNDIEE
+114 DINCFNDSEE
-124 EGSEEFESDKE
+124 EDIEGFESDKE
-135 NEKLNENTDNKLTN
+135 NEKLKENKDNELTN

-160 SGRESISNMS
+160 SRRESISNIS
-170 EASTVSSIN
+170 EASSLSSLN

-188 ETMDYEL
+188 ETMDYEFE
-195 TFYRSGEDIR
+195 FYRSGEDIR

-230 IIFDWDDTL
+230 IILDWDDTL
-239 LPTSFLSPGGTFN
+239 LPTSFLSPGGIFN

-260 DREYFTKI
+260 DSEKLAKI

-299 AKKFYPSI
+299 ANKFYPSI
-307 IDILP
+307 IGILS

-323 GKIYPGDSGKWKIQT
+323 GNVFPGDSAKWKIQT

-367 RILASKFREA
+367 KILASKFREA

-388 KLDDLLKQLNLVN
+388 KLDDLFKQLNLVN
-401 QQFNYIY
+401 QQFNFIY
-408 SSIKNLTIKVEKKKN
+408 SSVKNLTIKVEKKRN

>member
-1 MEGIKPKERQMKYR
+1 MEGIKPKEKQIEYR

-28 NLRKNFKSNTIFNSA
+28 NLRKNFKSN
-43 GNLLSSD
+43 LRSSD
-50 ESNNDQNLPD
+50 ESNNGQSLLD

-65 YEDTTYSKN
+65 NEDTRYSKN
-74 FNNDEESYENSSETD
+74 FNNDEDSYENSSETD

-97 HILNK
+97 QILNK
-102 FLAEDTCNNIDD
+102 FLAEDKCNNIDD
-114 DINCFNDIEE
+114 DINCFNDSEE
-124 EGSEEFESDKE
+124 EDSEGFESDKE
-135 NEKLNENTDNKLTN
+135 NEKLKENKDNELTN

-160 SGRESISNMS
+160 SRRESISNIS
-170 EASTVSSIN
+170 EASTLSSLN

-188 ETMDYEL
+188 ETMDYEFE
-195 TFYRSGEDIR
+195 FYRSGEDIR

-230 IIFDWDDTL
+230 IILDWDDTL
-239 LPTSFLSPGGTFN
+239 LPTSFLSPGGIFN

-260 DREYFTKI
+260 DSEKLAKI

-299 AKKFYPSI
+299 ANKFYPSI
-307 IDILP
+307 IGILS

-323 GKIYPGDSGKWKIQT
+323 GNVFPGDSAKWKIQT

-367 RILASKFREA
+367 KILASKFREA

-388 KLDDLLKQLNLVN
+388 KLDDLFKQLNLVN
-401 QQFNYIY
+401 QQFKIY
-408 SSIKNLTIKVEKKKN
+408 KKHV

>member
-1 MEGIKPKERQMKYR
+1 MEGIKPKEKQIEYR

-28 NLRKNFKSNTIFNSA
+28 NLRKNFKSN
-43 GNLLSSD
+43 LRSSD
-50 ESNNDQNLPD
+50 ESNNGQSLLD

-65 YEDTTYSKN
+65 NEDTRYSKN
-74 FNNDEESYENSSETD
+74 FNNDEDSYENSSETD
-89 FSSGKSQE
+89 FTSGKSQE
-97 HILNK
+97 QILNK

-114 DINCFNDIEE
+114 DINCFNDSEE
-124 EGSEEFESDKE
+124 EDSEGFESDKE
-135 NEKLNENTDNKLTN
+135 NEKLKENKDNELTN

-160 SGRESISNMS
+160 SRRESISNIS
-170 EASTVSSIN
+170 EASTLSSLN

-188 ETMDYEL
+188 ETMDYEFE
-195 TFYRSGEDIR
+195 FYRSGEDIR

-230 IIFDWDDTL
+230 IILDWDDTL
-239 LPTSFLSPGGTFN
+239 LPTSFLSPGGIFN

-260 DREYFTKI
+260 DSEKLAKI

-299 AKKFYPSI
+299 ASKFYPSI
-307 IDILP
+307 IGILS

-323 GKIYPGDSGKWKIQT
+323 GNVFPGDSAKWKIQT
-338 FLDLQKYINLNLV
+338 FLDLQKYINLNLI

-367 RILASKFREA
+367 KILASKFREA

-388 KLDDLLKQLNLVN
+388 KLDDLFKQLNLVN
-401 QQFNYIY
+401 QQFNFIY
-408 SSIKNLTIKVEKKKN
+408 SSVKNLTIKVEKKRN

>member
-1 MEGIKPKERQMKYR
+1 MEGIKPKEKQIEYR

-28 NLRKNFKSNTIFNSA
+28 NLRKNFKSN
-43 GNLLSSD
+43 LRSSD
-50 ESNNDQNLPD
+50 ESNNGQSLLD

-65 YEDTTYSKN
+65 NEDTRYSKN
-74 FNNDEESYENSSETD
+74 FNNDEDSYENSSETD

-97 HILNK
+97 QILNK

-114 DINCFNDIEE
+114 DINCFNDSEE
-124 EGSEEFESDKE
+124 EDSEGFESDKE
-135 NEKLNENTDNKLTN
+135 NEKLKENKDNELTN

-160 SGRESISNMS
+160 SRRESISNIS
-170 EASTVSSIN
+170 EASTLSSLN

-188 ETMDYEL
+188 ETMDYEFE
-195 TFYRSGEDIR
+195 FYRSGEDIR

-216 VWNPNHKEKKHNSI
+216 VWNPNYKEKKHNSI
-230 IIFDWDDTL
+230 IILDWDDTL
-239 LPTSFLSPGGTFN
+239 LPTSFLSPGGIFN

-260 DREYFTKI
+260 DSEKLAKI

-299 AKKFYPSI
+299 ASKFYPSI
-307 IDILP
+307 IGILS

-323 GKIYPGDSGKWKIQT
+323 GNVFPGDSAKWKIQT
-338 FLDLQKYINLNLV
+338 FLDLQKYINLNLI

-367 RILASKFREA
+367 KILASKFREA

-388 KLDDLLKQLNLVN
+388 KLDDLFKQLNLVN
-401 QQFNYIY
+401 QQFNFIY
-408 SSIKNLTIKVEKKKN
+408 SSVKNLTIKVEKKRN

>member
-1 MEGIKPKERQMKYR
+1 MEGIKPKEKQIEYR

-28 NLRKNFKSNTIFNSA
+28 NLRKNFKSN
-43 GNLLSSD
+43 LRSSD
-50 ESNNDQNLPD
+50 ESNNGQSLLD

-65 YEDTTYSKN
+65 NEDTRYSKN
-74 FNNDEESYENSSETD
+74 FNNDEDSYENSSETD

-97 HILNK
+97 QILNK

-114 DINCFNDIEE
+114 DINCFNDSEE
-124 EGSEEFESDKE
+124 EDSEGFESDKE
-135 NEKLNENTDNKLTN
+135 NEKLKENKDNELTN

-160 SGRESISNMS
+160 SRRESISNIS
-170 EASTVSSIN
+170 EASTLSSLN

-188 ETMDYEL
+188 ETMDYEFE
-195 TFYRSGEDIR
+195 FYRSGEDIR

-230 IIFDWDDTL
+230 IILDWDDTL
-239 LPTSFLSPGGTFN
+239 LPTSFLSPGGIFN

-260 DREYFTKI
+260 DSEKLTKI

-299 AKKFYPSI
+299 ASKFYPSI
-307 IDILP
+307 IGILS

-323 GKIYPGDSGKWKIQT
+323 GNVFPGDSAKWKIQT

-367 RILASKFREA
+367 KILASKFREA

-388 KLDDLLKQLNLVN
+388 KLDDLFKQLNLVN
-401 QQFNYIY
+401 QQFNFIY
-408 SSIKNLTIKVEKKKN
+408 SSVKNLTIKVEKKRN

>member
-1 MEGIKPKERQMKYR
+1 
-15 IRDRAIMKLKKIK
+15 MKLKKIK
-28 NLRKNFKSNTIFNSA
+28 NLRKNFKSN
-43 GNLLSSD
+43 LRSSD
-50 ESNNDQNLPD
+50 ESNNGQSLLD

-65 YEDTTYSKN
+65 NEDTRYSKN
-74 FNNDEESYENSSETD
+74 FNNDEDSYENSSETD

-97 HILNK
+97 QILNK

-114 DINCFNDIEE
+114 DINCFNDSEE
-124 EGSEEFESDKE
+124 EDSEGFESDKE
-135 NEKLNENTDNKLTN
+135 NEKLKENKDNELTN

-160 SGRESISNMS
+160 SRRESISNIS
-170 EASTVSSIN
+170 EASTLSSLN

-188 ETMDYEL
+188 ETMDYEFE
-195 TFYRSGEDIR
+195 FYRSGEDIR

-230 IIFDWDDTL
+230 IILDWDDTL
-239 LPTSFLSPGGTFN
+239 LPTSFLSPGGIFN

-260 DREYFTKI
+260 DSEKLAKI

-299 AKKFYPSI
+299 ANKFYPSI
-307 IDILP
+307 IGILS

-323 GKIYPGDSGKWKIQT
+323 GNVFPGDSAKWKIQT

-367 RILASKFREA
+367 KILASKFREA

-388 KLDDLLKQLNLVN
+388 KLDDLFKQLNLVN
-401 QQFNYIY
+401 QQFNFIY
-408 SSIKNLTIKVEKKKN
+408 SSVKNLTIKVEKKRN